1 MNRRF
6 CYIVKWCC
14 ISLFGGIL
22 MGACGETRNTVINFQ
37 LDGITEGMHPV
48 LTVGGESFELIP
60 DSLGFVSFYPEGLD
74 KPQDGM
80 LECGKYRLLLY
91 VQPKK
96 SFDVYVNLTPSA
108 LGAEFTGDGAL
119 ENEVLNGDIFSTAI
133 KTDYRQ
139 DEKVFIAEREAELK
153 EGIRILDSLALP
165 PDFVSFAKE
174 KLKYTVFASL
184 GTYPGQ
190 HAEGYEPSGF
200 YKDYVRNLITEDEKW
215 LDFTIYREALS
226 GWIEVQGISAGA
238 DTFERLKRALQFVDT
253 ALHHPAVTEFVVDR
267 MITGYVEKAGIDSLN
282 RLMPFYNKRVK
293 DEALRSGF
301 RHLCAMWE
309 RIQPGKAAPAMYAGS
324 RDSVRIQPDALT
336 GKYTYLLFWE
346 TDCDFS
352 ARELAYL
359 KELSVRF
366 KTKNI
371 QFVAVSCDTDRG
383 QWESW
388 LAEKQP
394 AGIQWY
400 LENSPFILDYYRAQR
415 LPYAVLLDPQGKIVR
430 VGMPLPSGSRLM
442 GILPQLTAE

>member
-1 MNRRF
+1 MNRMF

-22 MGACGETRNTVINFQ
+22 TGACGETKNTVINFQ
-37 LDGITEGMHPV
+37 LDGITRGMHPLLV
-48 LTVGGESFELIP
+48 VEGTSFELTP

-91 VQPKK
+91 IQPEK
-96 SFDVYVNLTPSA
+96 SFDVYVNLNPSA

-139 DEKVFIAEREAELK
+139 GEKAFIAEREAELK

-190 HAEGYEPSGF
+190 QAEGYEPSGF
-200 YKDYVRNLITEDEKW
+200 YKDYVKNLITEDEKW
-215 LDFTIYREALS
+215 LDFTIYREALA

-253 ALHHPAVTEFVVDR
+253 AMHHPVVTEFVVDR
-267 MITGYVEKAGIDSLN
+267 MITDYVEKAGADSLN
-282 RLMPFYNKRVK
+282 RLVPFYNKHVRN
-293 DEALRSGF
+293 EALRSDFG
-301 RHLCAMWE
+301 HLCATWE
-309 RIQPGKAAPAMYAGS
+309 RIQPGKAAPGMYASS
-324 RDSVRIQPDALT
+324 RDTVRIQQDALA
-336 GKYTYLLFWE
+336 GKYTYLLFWK
-346 TDCDFS
+346 TDCNS
-352 ARELAYL
+352 SE
-359 KELSVRF
+359 KELTYLEEFNVRF
-366 KTKNI
+366 KKKNI
-371 QFVAVSCDTDRG
+371 QFVGVSCDTDRER
-383 QWESW
+383 WESW

-400 LENSPFILDYYRAQR
+400 LENSSFVLDYYRAQS

-430 VGMPLPSGSRLM
+430 RGMPLPSGSRLM